1 MIRAMVEYGNGIG
14 HGAAGQVGGGGGGG
28 GGAGVNT
35 DWGVQIGNAATD
47 AWNTFT
53 ALPPWE
59 MALIVILLI
68 GALVVVRR
76 AL

>member
-14 HGAAGQVGGGGGGG
+14 HGAAGQVGGSGGG

-35 DWGVQIGNAATD
+35 DWSVQIGNAASD

-53 ALPPWE
+53 ALPAWE

-68 GALVVVRR
+68 GALIVVRR

>member
-1 MIRAMVEYGNGIG
+1 MVEYGNGIG
-14 HGAAGQVGGGGGGG
+14 HGAAGQVGGGG
-28 GGAGVNT
+28 AGVNT
-35 DWGVQIGNAATD
+35 DWSVQIGNAASD

-53 ALPPWE
+53 ALPAWE